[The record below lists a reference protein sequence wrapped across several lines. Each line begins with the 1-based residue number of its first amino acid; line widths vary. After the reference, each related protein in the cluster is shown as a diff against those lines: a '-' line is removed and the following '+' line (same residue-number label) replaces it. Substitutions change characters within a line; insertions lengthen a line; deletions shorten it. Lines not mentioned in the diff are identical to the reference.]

1 MKKTGPTDPTSN
13 GKRSLKSLFEGRKRV
28 VALTTAAV
36 AAVALTGVGA
46 IATSQTAIT
55 NNQFIKDAA
64 TAGFTF
70 TGTAFD
76 AHFNTTTN
84 TARET
89 WTAANASTTE
99 SATFDG
105 IFAMT
110 NADKPLPKEVGEHL
124 KIAYALSTGVLPPI
138 TGDGGTI
145 ANPIALAKA
154 LKKEAGIT
162 LGSGKSDTV
171 TVTVTWDG
179 TDPAPA
185 QAIDAIADFNVTYSM
200 NPNK

>member
-1 MKKTGPTDPTSN
+1 MPNQKH
-13 GKRSLKSLFEGRKRV
+13 SLKSLFEGRKRM

-46 IATSQTAIT
+46 IATSQTSID
-55 NNQFIKDAA
+55 NNHFIKDAV

-84 TARET
+84 TAKET
-89 WTAANASTTE
+89 WIAANSSTTE
-99 SATFDG
+99 TATFDG

-110 NADKPLPKEVGEHL
+110 NAKKKLPKALAQHL
-124 KIAYALSTGVLPPI
+124 KVNYALFSSGTI
-138 TGDGGTI
+138 AIGDGGTI
-145 ANPIALAKA
+145 ADPISLAKA
-154 LKKEAGIT
+154 LKEESGIV
-162 LGSGKSDTV
+162 LGSGGSDTV

-179 TDPAPA
+179 TDPAPT
-185 QAIDAIADFNVTYSM
+185 QAIDAIANFNVNYSM